1 LIRLR
6 ILGSAAGGGLP
17 QWNCPCPNCLAARA
31 GQITPQTQSSIAV
44 GAESGG
50 WLLINA
56 SPDFAR
62 QIENM
67 PDLQPHRTPPR
78 NSPIAS
84 VFLTNADLDH
94 ALGLLLMRQE
104 ETHLVVYAT
113 EETQR
118 ALGWLETVLKPFRRI
133 EWRMPSPTFQS
144 LGNGIA
150 YRAIALR
157 KSIACQLRDE
167 ASGATALLAPAVGE
181 LTDELREAVNASD
194 VVGFDGT
201 FWSNEELGVVRDG
214 ARTAR
219 QMSHLPISDGSLD
232 FLRAAPA
239 RRKFYTHINNTNP
252 ILMPSSNE
260 RRQVE
265 EAGIEIAY
273 DGLEITL

>member
-17 QWNCPCPNCLAARA
+17 QWNCACPNCLAARA
-31 GQITPQTQSSIAV
+31 GQIALQTQSSIAV

-62 QIENM
+62 QIEST
-67 PDLQPHRTPPR
+67 PELQPHR
-78 NSPIAS
+78 NSPRSTPIAG
-84 VFLTNADLDH
+84 VLLTNADLDH

-104 ETHLVVYAT
+104 ETPLVVYAT
-113 EETQR
+113 EETR
-118 ALGWLETVLKPFRRI
+118 RTLGWLETVLKPFRRI
-133 EWRMPSPTFQS
+133 EWRTPSHNFQS
-144 LGNGIA
+144 LGNGIV
-150 YRAIALR
+150 YRAVALR
-157 KSIACQLRDE
+157 ESIACHLRDE
-167 ASGATALLAPAVGE
+167 VSGATALLAPTVDE
-181 LTDELREAVNASD
+181 LTDELRDVVNASD

-201 FWSNEELGVVRDG
+201 FWSDEELRTVRAG

-219 QMSHLPISDGSLD
+219 QMNHLPISDGSLD
-232 FLRAAPA
+232 FLRSSPA

-252 ILMPSSNE
+252 ILLPGSNE
-260 RRQVE
+260 RRKVE

-273 DGLEITL
+273 DGLEITI